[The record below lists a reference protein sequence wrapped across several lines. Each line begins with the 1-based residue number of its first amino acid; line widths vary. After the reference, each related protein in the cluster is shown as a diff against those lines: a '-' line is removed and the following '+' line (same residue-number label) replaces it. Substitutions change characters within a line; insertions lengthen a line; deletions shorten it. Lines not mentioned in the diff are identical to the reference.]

1 VLLRRKNMMKKINV
15 STSRKCEFVD
25 ITSQVQDAV
34 MTMGLAD
41 GVITVFI
48 PHTTGGVTINEN
60 CDPDVLADMEQ
71 ALDAAVP
78 WSAGYAHGEGNAAA
92 HVKASMMGSSAQV
105 IVEAGRLQLGTWQ
118 GIFFCEFDGPR
129 SRKVWV
135 SAQ

>member
-1 VLLRRKNMMKKINV
+1 MQKFDVNTR
-15 STSRKCEFVD
+15 SRTAFVD

-34 MTMGLAD
+34 LTMGLAD

-60 CDPDVLADMEQ
+60 CDPDVLADMGQ

-105 IVEAGRLQLGTWQ
+105 IVEEGRLQLGTWQ
-118 GIFFCEFDGPR
+118 GVFFCEFDGPR